1 MTECLSIVREH
12 EESRDP
18 RHAGQC
24 VRCGKPFT
32 PPAEPSFERNVEQER
47 ELTRDAAA
55 FAPYVQEPEAVAD
68 ALRSFAERRA
78 HDGPVRMPEG
88 RDLPVEGL
96 EEAADLSNYAAWE
109 YRRVEAE
116 GRTDEDFDRERMLLR
131 RALAAA
137 VEAYDALSLYRA
149 ARRDVQV

>member
-1 MTECLSIVREH
+1 MTVCLGIEREH
-12 EESRDP
+12 EASVDP
-18 RHAGQC
+18 RRDGEC
-24 VRCGKPFT
+24 VRCGRAFT
-32 PPAEPSFERNVEQER
+32 APAEPGFERDVVQER
-47 ELTRDAAA
+47 ELTRQAAEY
-55 FAPYVQEPEAVAD
+55 APYVQDPEAVAD
-68 ALRSFAERRA
+68 ALRTFAERRA

-88 RDLPVEGL
+88 RELSVEGL

-149 ARRDVQV
+149 ARRDLQV